1 MSSVRYRIYP
11 SLLDRFQAFLDSD
24 EESEG
29 FRNLDGETGE
39 MKRTAEEIAEAH
51 ERELL
56 DAINRAP
63 HEPIEAA
70 DRGTCFNEI
79 VDCLVE
85 NRGSSR
91 EDISISRIPDLYD
104 VCDRFCGKKDCDF
117 MWDEDRQEC
126 AEAYSLAVGN
136 KRNRVDAAG
145 ILAALNDFEFRF
157 DIGLCREA
165 AAYFRGAVP
174 QHFCRAV
181 MATAY
186 GDVELY
192 GYADEI
198 VRDKVYDIKT
208 TSSYQFGKFE
218 RAWQKDVY
226 PWCLVESGEMRR
238 VSSFEYTVFVLSRPT
253 SKSPLITGKM
263 YREEYTYDHSAAGE
277 RLRAFLERFIE
288 WLESRRDMITDR
300 KIFGGDNTE
309 E

>member
-39 MKRTAEEIAEAH
+39 MKRTAEEIAEAR

-56 DAINRAP
+56 DAINRVP

-91 EDISISRIPDLYD
+91 EDVSINRMPHLYD
-104 VCDRFCGKKDCDF
+104 VCDRFCGKKNCDYR
-117 MWDEDRQEC
+117 WDGNEEKCRR
-126 AEAYSLAVGN
+126 AYDNAL
-136 KRNRVDAAG
+136 RNNAIVQGVVAT
-145 ILAALNDFEFRF
+145 LHDFEFCF

-253 SKSPLITGKM
+253 SRSPLITGKM

>member
-29 FRNLDGETGE
+29 FWNLDGETGE

-56 DAINRAP
+56 DAINRVP

-79 VDCLVE
+79 IDCLVE

-91 EDISISRIPDLYD
+91 EDIVIKTVPVVHREGAIDNFGKPLYYD
-104 VCDRFCGKKDCDF
+104 EYPTGKKC
-117 MWDEDRQEC
+117 
-126 AEAYSLAVGN
+126 
-136 KRNRVDAAG
+136 
-145 ILAALNDFEFRF
+145 ILAALNDFEFMF
-157 DIGLCREA
+157 DIGLCRESS
-165 AAYFRGAVP
+165 AYFRGAVP

-181 MATAY
+181 MPTAY

-208 TSSYQFGKFE
+208 TSSYQFGRFE

-226 PWCLVESGEMRR
+226 PWCLVESGEMKR

-253 SKSPLITGKM
+253 SKSPVITGKM

-288 WLESRRDMITDR
+288 WLESRRDMITDK
-300 KIFGGDNTE
+300 KIFGGENTE